1 MAQERGYQRQ
11 SGTSAPVGLPG
22 ASPAAF
28 GAGIGAEVAQIGQ
41 TLHQEQLR
49 AYQIERQQQADSEAA
64 AFNATFAKL
73 REEADKAS
81 TDARNGAAPGGAG
94 HAQAMQQ
101 WYAQRT
107 QGLIDGIT
115 DDRVRRSAQM
125 QLEEFGGRLN
135 SAEYQWQE
143 GRRVGK
149 IVTDQTQARDVAAN
163 RAYRMSDPKA
173 FAEEL
178 SLGRQGIEAL
188 SGVPADVLD
197 GLIRDYD
204 EAVSVGFFNGM
215 IERDPKRVAQ
225 ILDTGKYDAILS
237 PQQMERLRSRAEI
250 GVHALEVRRQR
261 AAQEGVQLQ
270 KEDEQRQ
277 LQFVTQGGEVSP
289 DRLTDMAAQA
299 YRRGDTSRG
308 DDLTQA
314 AVGMRH
320 AAPFANAS
328 AQQLTNA
335 MAEIERDEHWRRD
348 PSKVYAHNWLEK
360 RRADQRA
367 ADPAIA
373 APDWNQPG
381 SVSAYEVKVRADA
394 KVRGAEP
401 QYLSKDMLETM
412 KPRMATL
419 AGRQDLAATLQRL
432 GPAARLS
439 AARQLA
445 PDDDAF
451 QGAVTLASPDAR
463 QMVLSGQEV
472 LKAGTTPMAPQK
484 GAVTWRAY
492 AAPALRQ
499 LGGDTTNMVRG
510 MADAIAAGLM
520 AREGVQSYSEDVYR
534 RALHIALGGGK
545 NGRGEWTGGLGYWR
559 NGDGRDARIVLPPG
573 WSQADFD
580 RVVARKTGALEGF
593 VNGRKVT
600 AAELRQHFTPV
611 SVETG
616 VYEWED
622 ASGRPLKDARGADWR
637 VRLWRK

>member
-49 AYQIERQQQADSEAA
+49 AYQIERQQQADSQAASAA
-64 AFNATFAKL
+64 ARLA
-73 REEADKAS
+73 
-81 TDARNGAAPGGAG
+81 DARLALSKAANDARVANAALGGVG
-94 HAQAMQQ
+94 HYEQMAAR
-101 WYAQRT
+101 WDEAT
-107 QGLIDGIT
+107 SGLTDNIE
-115 DDRVRRSAQM
+115 DDRVRQSMATQLREQRASFLAGEHAWQVGIGVKVGVDKLRAAGDTWSA
-125 QLEEFGGRLN
+125 FVRTGGDA
-135 SAEYQWQE
+135 SS
-143 GRRVGK
+143 
-149 IVTDQTQARDVAAN
+149 
-163 RAYRMSDPKA
+163 AYRAVDDLLDVMPGLGEHREPVRREMREKIAIAQADRMIDVSPV
-173 FAEEL
+173 
-178 SLGRQGIEAL
+178 SLVQSIDQGAL
-188 SGVPADVLD
+188 NDVL
-197 GLIRDYD
+197 
-204 EAVSVGFFNGM
+204 
-215 IERDPKRVAQ
+215 
-225 ILDTGKYDAILS
+225 TGEQLT
-237 PQQMERLRSRAEI
+237 RLRSRAEI